1 MAEIVE
7 EEEISVA
14 LSIPIELVK
23 GVLDGSID
31 EEKLKE
37 FNPSKPVTVIERQ
50 VITRGQVI
58 GILQNSPLAAEIAM
72 FISTKHAT
80 AVIDLEQY
88 PVLPLYCGMS
98 VEQIPQ
104 FTNLLWDI
112 QMDKKEYIPNL
123 FVYSLPERN
132 LTRISEVVKN
142 FPTVVINCPID
153 LWEDIYPLVNI
164 LYIPVPQNI
173 AGIHTIRQI
182 LAKAPQC
189 EEKFNIVWIKT
200 DSLNESQCLSI
211 IRRFS
216 NIQVAGQ
223 IPELGLEI
231 KPQKHQRYI
240 AQILESLFPEIRR
253 NGLNGLLSI
262 FK

>member
-37 FNPSKPVTVIERQ
+37 FNPTKPVTVIERQ

-58 GILQNSPLAAEIAM
+58 GVLQNSPLAAEIAM
-72 FISTKHAT
+72 FISIKQAT

-112 QMDKKEYIPNL
+112 QMDKKEYKSNL
-123 FVYSLPERN
+123 FVYSLPERD
-132 LTRISEVVKN
+132 LTRISDVVKN
-142 FPTVVINCPID
+142 FPTVVINCPVE
-153 LWEDIYPLVNI
+153 LWEEIYPIADV
-164 LYIPVPQNI
+164 LYVPVLQNI
-173 AGIHTIRQI
+173 AGIHKVLQMI
-182 LAKAPQC
+182 AKTPQY
-189 EEKFNIVWIKT
+189 EEKTQIVWIKT

-216 NIQVAGQ
+216 NIHVAGQ
-223 IPELGLEI
+223 IPDLGLEI

-240 AQILESLFPEIRR
+240 AKILEPLFPETKKR
-253 NGLNGLLSI
+253 SWW
-262 FK
+262 

>member
-7 EEEISVA
+7 EAEISAA

-23 GVLDGSID
+23 AVLDGSID

-58 GILQNSPLAAEIAM
+58 GVLQNSPLAAEIAM
-72 FISTKHAT
+72 FVSTKHAT

-98 VEQIPQ
+98 IEQIPQ
-104 FTNLLWDI
+104 FTNLFWDI
-112 QMDKKEYIPNL
+112 QINKKEYKSNL
-123 FVYSLPERN
+123 FVYSLPDRD
-132 LTRISEVVKN
+132 LARIGDLIKN
-142 FPTVVINCPID
+142 FPTVVINCPFE
-153 LWEDIYPLVNI
+153 LWEGIYPIADV
-164 LYIPVPQNI
+164 LYVPVPQNI
-173 AGIHTIRQI
+173 AGIYKVRQM
-182 LAKAPQC
+182 LSKTPQY
-189 EEKFNIVWIKT
+189 EEKAQIVWIKT
-200 DSLNESQCLSI
+200 ESLNESQCLSI

-231 KPQKHQRYI
+231 RPQKYQRYI
-240 AQILESLFPEIRR
+240 TKILEPLFPETRK
-253 NGLNGLLSI
+253 NGLLSI